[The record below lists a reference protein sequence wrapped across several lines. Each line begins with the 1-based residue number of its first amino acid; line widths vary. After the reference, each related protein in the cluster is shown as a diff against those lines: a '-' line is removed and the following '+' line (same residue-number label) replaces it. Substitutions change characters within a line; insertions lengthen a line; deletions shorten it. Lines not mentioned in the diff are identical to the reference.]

1 MGDRFEAGP
10 WTLGRRYRWIN
21 PIAFIW
27 VGLCVIIFCLP
38 TSQAGVFFK
47 SGFSWSS
54 VNYAPL
60 VTIAVILGVTIWYLV
75 SARRT
80 FTGPVRTIEFADDGV
95 TVADPEPGV
104 A

>member
-1 MGDRFEAGP
+1 
-10 WTLGRRYRWIN
+10 
-21 PIAFIW
+21 

-47 SGFSWSS
+47 KGFSWGS

-60 VTIAVILGVTIWYLV
+60 VTIGVIAAVTIWYLV
-75 SARRT
+75 SARHY
-80 FTGPVRTIEFADDGV
+80 FKGPVRTLELADDGV
-95 TVADPEPGV
+95 TIIEPAPGT

>member
-1 MGDRFEAGP
+1 MGDAFEPGP
-10 WTLGRRYRWIN
+10 WTLGSKYKWLN

-38 TSQAGVFFK
+38 TSPIGVYFK
-47 SGFSWSS
+47 SGFSWGA

-60 VTIAVILGVTIWYLV
+60 VTIALMLAVTIWYLV
-75 SARRT
+75 SAKNT
-80 FTGPVRTIEFADDGV
+80 FKGPVKTIRFADDGV
-95 TVADPEPGV
+95 TVIDAEPAG